1 MGSYKEG
8 FRVQQRPVI
17 ALVGRPN
24 VGKSALF
31 NRLVGRRVAIVQD
44 EPGVTRDRIH
54 GECRWSGR
62 VATVIDTGGIDARQ
76 EDDIPSQS
84 RRQASI
90 AIDMADVIVLV
101 VDGREGLTALDED
114 VADMLRRQAKPV
126 FIAVNKM
133 DNPADRGQAEIY
145 DFYRLGLGDPI
156 PVSAEH
162 GRNVGDLLDKV
173 FDALPASDVEAEGI
187 EPIRVAIIG
196 RPNVGKSS
204 LVNALV
210 GEERAIVSDTPGTT
224 RDVVDIRLHRD
235 DTPFILLDTAG
246 MRRRSRVD
254 SSVEHYSVV
263 RAVQAIERCD
273 VAVVVLDATEDLAE
287 QDKRVIGLAHEAGK
301 AVVIVVNKWDLVE
314 KKSNT
319 MGEYE
324 RRYRSELSFVHYAP
338 FLFISAMTGQ
348 RVGRVL
354 DAAEGAAEAAAL
366 RVGTGAF
373 NDLLRDAI
381 SFRPPPS
388 DKGVQPKIYYGFQAG
403 VKPPLFVLF
412 CSHPDSLHF
421 SYLRYLENRVRE
433 RFPFAGTPVRF
444 QLRDRRKT

>member
-1 MGSYKEG
+1 MK
-8 FRVQQRPVI
+8 QLPVI

-54 GECRWSGR
+54 GQCHWRGR
-62 VATVIDTGGIDARQ
+62 TATVIDTGGIDTRQ
-76 EDDIPSQS
+76 ADDIPSQS
-84 RRQASI
+84 RRQAAI
-90 AIDMADVIVLV
+90 ALEAADVIVLV

-114 VADMLRRQAKPV
+114 VAHMLRSHDKQV
-126 FIAVNKM
+126 FIAVNKV
-133 DNPADRGQAEIY
+133 DNPATSRQMEIY
-145 DFYRLGLGDPI
+145 DFYALGLGEPI
-156 PVSAEH
+156 AVSAEH
-162 GRNVGDLLDKV
+162 GRNVGELLDKV
-173 FDALPASDVEAEGI
+173 FDALPEGDEPEDGL

-210 GEERAIVSDTPGTT
+210 GEERSIVSDKPGTT
-224 RDVVDIRLHRD
+224 RDVIDIAITRA
-235 DTPFILLDTAG
+235 DTPFVLLDTAG

-273 VAVVVLDATEDLAE
+273 VALVVLDATEPLAE

-301 AVVIVVNKWDLVE
+301 GIVLVINKWDLIGKTSRTMVE
-314 KKSNT
+314 F
-319 MGEYE
+319 E
-324 RRYRSELSFVHYAP
+324 RRYRQELNFIHYAP
-338 FLFISAMTGQ
+338 FVFISALTGQ
-348 RVGRVL
+348 RVSHVL
-354 DAAEGAAEAAAL
+354 NVAETAAENAAM
-366 RVGTGAF
+366 RISTGAF
-373 NDLLRDAI
+373 NELLRDAI

-388 DKGVQPKIYYGFQAG
+388 DKGIQPKIYYGFQAS

-412 CSHPDSLHF
+412 CSYPDNLHF

-433 RFPFAGTPVRF
+433 QFAFTGTPIRF
-444 QLRDRRKT
+444 QLRDRRKP

>member
-1 MGSYKEG
+1 MK
-8 FRVQQRPVI
+8 QRPVI

-54 GECRWSGR
+54 GECEWSGR
-62 VATVIDTGGIDARQ
+62 TATVIDTGGIDTRQ
-76 EDDIPSQS
+76 DDDIPSQS

-133 DNPADRGQAEIY
+133 DNPADMGQPEIY

-162 GRNVGDLLDKV
+162 GRNVGDLLDRV
-173 FDALPASDVEAEGI
+173 FGALPEMDEEEEGI

-224 RDVVDIRLHRD
+224 RDVVDIRLQRG

-263 RAVQAIERCD
+263 RALRAIERCD
-273 VAVVVLDATEDLAE
+273 VAVVVLDGTEELAE

-301 AVVIVVNKWDLVE
+301 AIVIVVNKWDLVQ
-314 KKSNT
+314 KKSST
-319 MGEYE
+319 MAEYE
-324 RRYRSELSFVHYAP
+324 RRYRSELGFVHYAP
-338 FLFISAMTGQ
+338 FLFSSALTGQ
-348 RVGRVL
+348 RVQQVL
-354 DAAEGAAEAAAL
+354 DVAERAAEGAAFRAS
-366 RVGTGAF
+366 TGAF
-373 NDLLRDAI
+373 NDLLRDAV

-433 RFPFAGTPVRF
+433 RFPFTGTPIRF